1 MNNEQFEIIEAP
13 KPKTKLTESLPA
25 KTCAFILLVL
35 FAGMAVLSV
44 FGICVMVEQ
53 DFYSR
58 PVSEIREELLETFAW
73 GDEAVLKNVLDTMLS
88 LRYWIYVIALVLVIA
103 CVALFVFLMAGSG
116 HKKGREGISGSFVT
130 KIPLDLLLLTAAA
143 AMFLIMQGAFKLGY
157 YLDYTFAAVL
167 LVLVLTSCFCLF
179 TGLCISF
186 AARVKMGKWWRNTVI
201 YMVIR
206 LLWQVLKAMGRA
218 VSFAFKSLPLI
229 WKTVLGLII
238 LGLLGIF
245 CIMFDDGASRLTM
258 LFFVGLLLAAVVIY
272 IALVLRKL
280 QMAGRKIAAG
290 DLSYRVD
297 TSKMLWDLK
306 EHGENLNSIGLG
318 MTKAVDER
326 MKSERLKTELI
337 TNVSHDIKTPLTS
350 IINYVDL
357 ISKEE
362 CKNKKIDEYVSV
374 LARQSERLK
383 KLIEDLVEASKA
395 STGNIDVSLA
405 PCDAGVLVSQ
415 TAGEYAEKLQGSALE
430 TIVSA
435 PAAPL
440 MIMADGRLLWRVFD
454 NLINNVCKYAQPD
467 TRVYLSAERAG
478 GEAIISL
485 KNISKYPLNI
495 TAEELM
501 ERFVRGDS
509 SRSTEG
515 SGLGLS
521 IAKSLTELM
530 GGSFELTIDGDLFKV
545 SLRFVSAA

>member
-35 FAGMAVLSV
+35 FAGMVVLSV

-58 PVSEIREELLETFAW
+58 PVSEIRAELLETSAW
-73 GDEAVLKNVLDTMLS
+73 GDEAALKNVLDTMLS
-88 LRYWIYVIALVLVIA
+88 LRYWIYVIALVLVVA

-116 HKKGREGISGSFVT
+116 HKKGREGVSGSFVT

-143 AMFLIMQGAFKLGY
+143 AMFLIMQGAVELGY

-167 LVLVLTSCFCLF
+167 LVLVLASCFCLF

-258 LFFVGLLLAAVVIY
+258 LFFVGLLLAAGVIY

-326 MKSERLKTELI
+326 MKSERFKTELI

-430 TIVSA
+430 TIVCA

-440 MIMADGRLLWRVFD
+440 TIMADGRLLWRVFD

-467 TRVYLSAERAG
+467 TRVYLSAERVG
-478 GEAIISL
+478 GEVVISL

-530 GGSFELTIDGDLFKV
+530 SGSFELTIDGDLFKV